1 MPFGGSFVSSG
12 NAYLPAYVPAYADWR
27 HTAGY
32 NGSDSQYD
40 LEDGPNVLQKKL
52 DKTMKKQAVRA
63 HSKRMKYANKFKN
76 FREKVMEEMKGENLT
91 RPAVELVGEEL
102 DPAKDL
108 IYVTYVIDGE
118 SKGEMEAIQDFII
131 KAFHKYGL
139 GEHFRAEPE
148 GAIPDEEEG
157 DESVH
162 DAGDVVVWVWPK
174 RNHDYPEFEYTP
186 IDDWDPE
193 DDDDGGGGF

>member
-1 MPFGGSFVSSG
+1 MAFGGSFVTSG

-32 NGSDSQYD
+32 NGDVSDED
-40 LEDGPNVLQKKL
+40 LEDRPNALQKKL
-52 DKTMKKQAVRA
+52 NKTMRKQAVRA
-63 HSKRMKYANKFKN
+63 HSKRMKYANKFKK
-76 FREKVMEEMKGENLT
+76 FRKKVSEEMESEDLT

-102 DPAKDL
+102 DPSKDL
-108 IYVTYVIDGE
+108 IYVTYVIDEG
-118 SKGEMEAIQDFII
+118 SKGEMEAVQDFIV

-139 GEHFRAEPE
+139 GEYFRPEPE
-148 GAIPDEEEG
+148 GAIPDEE
-157 DESVH
+157 DEENH

-174 RNHDYPEFEYTP
+174 RDHSYPEFERTP

-193 DDDDGGGGF
+193 EEEDGGGGF